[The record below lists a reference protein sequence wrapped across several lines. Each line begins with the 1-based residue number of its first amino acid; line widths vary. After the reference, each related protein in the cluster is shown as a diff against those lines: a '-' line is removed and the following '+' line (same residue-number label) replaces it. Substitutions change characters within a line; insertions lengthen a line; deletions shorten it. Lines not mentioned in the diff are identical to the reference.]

1 MLQPAEVRKIDF
13 SSFKETTQDEIIE
26 AEPTERSIVN
36 AGPGTGKTW
45 TLIEKI
51 IHMINEE
58 QAKAENI
65 LVLCFSHSAVEV
77 VRNRLSDAAET
88 GRIGYEWQNVD
99 VRTFDSFSTY
109 MLAWVQENHQDL
121 LPKHFLLEAY
131 DYDQRIKSCNIYF
144 QKEKEYVWLI
154 MSISSSTRFKILL
167 VAGQSWFWQ
176 C

>member
-1 MLQPAEVRKIDF
+1 
-13 SSFKETTQDEIIE
+13 
-26 AEPTERSIVN
+26 
-36 AGPGTGKTW
+36 
-45 TLIEKI
+45 
-51 IHMINEE
+51 MINEE

-88 GRIGYEWQNVD
+88 GRIGYEWQDVD

-131 DYDQRIKSCNIYF
+131 DYDQRIKVATSNF
-144 QKEKEYVWLI
+144 QKEKRY
-154 MSISSSTRFKILL
+154 
-167 VAGQSWFWQ
+167 AG
-176 C
+176 

>member
-1 MLQPAEVRKIDF
+1 
-13 SSFKETTQDEIIE
+13 
-26 AEPTERSIVN
+26 
-36 AGPGTGKTW
+36 
-45 TLIEKI
+45 
-51 IHMINEE
+51 MINEE

-131 DYDQRIKSCNIYF
+131 DYDQRIKVATSIFKKKKIC
-144 QKEKEYVWLI
+144 WLI
-154 MSISSSTRFKILL
+154 MSISCRRGSRSC
-167 VAGQSWFWQ
+167 W
-176 C
+176 